1 MIMEKIHES
10 IQEPLLN
17 REIIKLWL
25 EKLEQFSKEER
36 VEMLKVIRLLNNP
49 IYITSYPLT
58 EQDK

>member
-1 MIMEKIHES
+1 MEKIHES